1 MSSAILINSMRLVD
15 PFDLENLT
23 FSAEELIR
31 PLAKL
36 CRYSGQT
43 KDHYSVAEHTV
54 HLINAA
60 PPHLKRA
67 VALHDLNEGLT
78 NDLPR
83 PFKQRLPD
91 YVGFEKLVQQR
102 IFQQF
107 GEPWEN
113 MAAIAELD
121 FNICGDEMLQVFDE
135 PWICKGAKPLGIT
148 IEFWDWR
155 TAETKLRNAFQF
167 LGLI

>member
-15 PFDLENLT
+15 PFQLENIT

-54 HLINAA
+54 HLVNAV
-60 PPHLKRA
+60 PHHLKRA

-91 YVGFEKLVQQR
+91 YVGFEEAVQQT
-102 IFQQF
+102 IFKQF
-107 GEPWEN
+107 DEPWEN
-113 MAAIAELD
+113 MAAIKGSRRVVEEPSPS
-121 FNICGDEMLQVFDE
+121 GDSR
-135 PWICKGAKPLGIT
+135 PI
-148 IEFWDWR
+148 R
-155 TAETKLRNAFQF
+155 
-167 LGLI
+167 